1 MNQSAANGWDGHVHI
16 FDRDAPAVQ
25 GHYAAEHHT
34 LSEIELLAAQNG
46 MAHLVLVQPSV
57 YGHDNSLILQAL
69 KQNAGQHRGVVVL
82 SHEETDEELRQWHAL
97 GVCGVRYNLVS
108 PVGNRMSDWAHWRKA
123 WAPRLQAQGWHV
135 QWYAK
140 AEHLPQLAQWQSE
153 CGLPFVLDHLGGMN
167 TEAIKNE
174 TYWQALETLAQGGAW
189 IKLSAGYR
197 LGLSAPYD
205 LQALQLDRILQIFCS
220 RCIWGSDWPHTG
232 LAEDQKPNY
241 AQTLRQIS
249 SKIGFTQASQLY
261 S

>member
-1 MNQSAANGWDGHVHI
+1 VNQSAANGWDGHVHI
-16 FDRDAPAVQ
+16 FDRDAPAIQ
-25 GHYAAEHHT
+25 GHYAPEHHT
-34 LSEIELLAAQNG
+34 LSEIESLAAHNG

-69 KQNAGQHRGVVVL
+69 KRSTGQHRGVVVL
-82 SHEETDEELRQWHAL
+82 SHEETAEELRQWHTL
-97 GVCGVRYNLVS
+97 GVRAVRYNLVS
-108 PVGNRMSDWAHWRKA
+108 PVGNRMSDWAHWREA
-123 WAPRLQAQGWHV
+123 WAPRLCELGWHM

-140 AEHLPQLAQWQSE
+140 AEHLPQLAQWQRE

-205 LQALQLDRILQIFCS
+205 LQALQLERMLQIFGS

-249 SKIGFTQASQLY
+249 SKIGFTLASQLY